1 MMLYDLPAPAK
12 LNLFLHV
19 VGRRDDGYH
28 KLETLFRLISLSDSI
43 SIDLAINSTISR
55 DTNLAEPLIAENDL
69 VVRAALALQKITGTK
84 MGAHISVNKRIPVGG
99 GLGGGSSDAAT
110 VLIGLNRLWQCHLKR
125 SELMQIGLSL
135 GADVPFFIYGQ
146 SAFAQGI
153 GEQLTPVLLAPN
165 SYLVVQP
172 SQSVATQSI
181 FNAPDLTRQTESV
194 KITDFS
200 GCKSFVQSNPAG
212 FGKNDLQPVV
222 FRQYPV
228 VFKAFA
234 RLVQLGLEAR
244 LTGSGGCLFI
254 ECSTPSEAVKTR
266 EVLRATMSGNDAQAA
281 SGEGNLISNVFA
293 CDGYAEH
300 PLRHWVN
307 D

>member
-28 KLETLFRLISLSDSI
+28 LLETLFRLISLSDSI
-43 SIDLAINSTISR
+43 SIDLTMGAGITR
-55 DTNLAEPLIAENDL
+55 ETNLSEPLPEQNDL
-69 VVRAALALQKITGTK
+69 VVRAALALQKATGSQL
-84 MGAHISVNKRIPVGG
+84 GAHILVNKRIPVGG

-110 VLIGLNRLWQCHLKR
+110 VLIGLNRLWRCGLNRTQ
-125 SELMQIGLSL
+125 LMQIGLTL
-135 GADVPFFIYGQ
+135 GADVPFFLFGQ

-153 GEQLTPVLLAPN
+153 GERLTPVVLASQ
-165 SYLVVQP
+165 SYLVIEP
-172 SQSVATQSI
+172 RQSVTTESA
-181 FNAPDLTRQTESV
+181 FNDPDLTRQSERV

-200 GCKSFVQSNPAG
+200 GVRSFVSTAPNG

-222 FRQYPV
+222 FRQHPV
-228 VFKAFA
+228 VSAAFSW
-234 RLVQLGLEAR
+234 LSQSGHDTR
-244 LTGSGGCLFI
+244 LTGSGGCLFS
-254 ECSTPSEAVKTR
+254 EHATPSEAVKAR
-266 EVLRATMSGNDAQAA
+266 HVLLTKMLGNKTQAESGAG
-281 SGEGNLISNVFA
+281 SPISHIFA

>member
-28 KLETLFRLISLSDSI
+28 LLETLFRMISLSDSI
-43 SIDLAINSTISR
+43 SIDLATGQSISHE
-55 DTNLAEPLIAENDL
+55 TNLNELLDEQDDL
-69 VVRAALALQKITGTK
+69 VVRAARALQKVTGSRL
-84 MGAHISVNKRIPVGG
+84 GAHISVNKRIPVGG

-110 VLIGLNRLWQCHLKR
+110 VLIGLNRLWRCNLNRTQ
-125 SELMQIGLSL
+125 LMQIGLSL
-135 GADVPFFIYGQ
+135 GADVPFFLFGQ
-146 SAFAQGI
+146 SAFAQGV
-153 GEQLTPVLLAPN
+153 GEVLTPVALTSQ
-165 SYLVVQP
+165 SYLVIEP
-172 SQSVATQSI
+172 RQSVTTQSA
-181 FNAPDLTRQTESV
+181 FSDPDLTRQSERV

-200 GCKSFVQSNPAG
+200 GVGSFVRKTPYG

-222 FRQYPV
+222 FCQYPV
-228 VFKAFA
+228 VLAAFNW
-234 RLVQLGLEAR
+234 LNQSGFETR
-244 LTGSGGCLFI
+244 LTGSGGCLFS
-254 ECSTPSEAVKTR
+254 EYVTPNEALKAR
-266 EVLRATMSGNDAQAA
+266 HVLLAMMSGNKAHAESGMA
-281 SGEGNLISNVFA
+281 SPISNVFA

>member
-28 KLETLFRLISLSDSI
+28 LLETLFRLISLADSI
-43 SIDLAINSTISR
+43 SIDLTMGAGITR
-55 DTNLAEPLIAENDL
+55 ETNLSEALPEQHDL
-69 VVRAALALQKITGTK
+69 VVRAALALQKATGCRL
-84 MGAHISVNKRIPVGG
+84 GAHILVNKRIPVGG

-110 VLIGLNRLWQCHLKR
+110 VLIGLNRLWRCGLNRAQ
-125 SELMQIGLSL
+125 LMQIGLGL
-135 GADVPFFIYGQ
+135 GADVPFFLFGQ

-153 GEQLTPVLLAPN
+153 GEQLTPVGLASQ
-165 SYLVVQP
+165 SYLVIDP
-172 SQSVATQSI
+172 RQSVKTQSV
-181 FNAPDLTRQTESV
+181 FNDPDLTRQSERV

-200 GCKSFVQSNPAG
+200 GVESFVKTTPNG

-222 FRQYPV
+222 FRQYPLV
-228 VFKAFA
+228 SAAFNWLCQA
-234 RLVQLGLEAR
+234 ELETR
-244 LTGSGGCLFI
+244 LTGSGGCLFS
-254 ECSTPSEAVKTR
+254 EHATPSEAVNARHVLLTR
-266 EVLRATMSGNDAQAA
+266 LLGNKAQAE
-281 SGEGNLISNVFA
+281 SGAGSPIGDIFA

-300 PLRHWVN
+300 PLKHWVN

>member
-19 VGRRDDGYH
+19 VGRRNDGYH
-28 KLETLFRLISLSDSI
+28 LLETLFRLISLSDSI
-43 SIDLAINSTISR
+43 SIDLVMGAGVTR
-55 DTNLAEPLIAENDL
+55 ETNLSESLPEQNDL
-69 VVRAALALQKITGTK
+69 VVRAALALQKATGSRS
-84 MGAHISVNKRIPVGG
+84 GAHILVNKRIPVGG

-110 VLIGLNRLWQCHLKR
+110 VLIGLNRLWRCGLSRAQ
-125 SELMQIGLSL
+125 LMQIGLGL
-135 GADVPFFIYGQ
+135 GADVPFFLFGQ

-153 GEQLTPVLLAPN
+153 GERLTPVGLASQ
-165 SYLVVQP
+165 SYLVIEP
-172 SQSVATQSI
+172 CQSVTTQSA
-181 FNAPDLTRQTESV
+181 FNDPDLTRQSERV

-200 GCKSFVQSNPAG
+200 GVGSFIPTAPNG

-228 VFKAFA
+228 VSAAFSW
-234 RLVQLGLEAR
+234 LSQSGLETR
-244 LTGSGGCLFI
+244 LTGSGGCLFS
-254 ECSTPSEAVKTR
+254 EHATPNEAVKAR
-266 EVLRATMSGNDAQAA
+266 HVLLTKMLGNKTQAESGAG
-281 SGEGNLISNVFA
+281 SPISHIYA